1 MQGTLWPTTG
11 CHAKDDEL
19 FMKGVLNISNANM
32 VAEKRLK
39 VIYNSFILVI
49 YNIV

>member
-11 CHAKDDEL
+11 CHAKDDDDDEL

-32 VAEKRLK
+32 VAEKDSKLY
-39 VIYNSFILVI
+39 I
-49 YNIV
+49 